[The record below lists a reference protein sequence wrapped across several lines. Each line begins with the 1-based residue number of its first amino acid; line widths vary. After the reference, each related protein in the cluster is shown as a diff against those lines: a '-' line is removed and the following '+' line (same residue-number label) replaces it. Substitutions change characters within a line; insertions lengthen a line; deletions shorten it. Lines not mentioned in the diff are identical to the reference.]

1 MYGQGRKAARSEAT
15 RAQLI
20 DVATRLFA
28 ERGYASV
35 GTQEIV
41 RRAGVTRGALYHHFT
56 DKRDLFLAVFERL
69 DGELVTGIAARV
81 GGVTDP
87 WEAMLAGMRAF
98 LDACTD
104 PTVIRISLVDAPAV
118 LGWREWR
125 DISASHGLGLVAAAL
140 QAAME
145 AGVLTRRPVLPL
157 AHLLLAAMTE
167 AGLMVATAADPA
179 AARAEVEAPLIA
191 VLEGLRA

>member
-98 LDACTD
+98 LDACAD

-125 DISASHGLGLVAAAL
+125 DISASHGLGLVAAA
-140 QAAME
+140 
-145 AGVLTRRPVLPL
+145 
-157 AHLLLAAMTE
+157 
-167 AGLMVATAADPA
+167 
-179 AARAEVEAPLIA
+179 
-191 VLEGLRA
+191 